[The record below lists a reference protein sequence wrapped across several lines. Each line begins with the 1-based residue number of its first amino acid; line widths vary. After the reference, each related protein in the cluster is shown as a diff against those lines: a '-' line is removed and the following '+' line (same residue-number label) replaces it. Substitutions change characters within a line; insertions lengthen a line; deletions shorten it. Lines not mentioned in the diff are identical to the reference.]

1 MRKLLLSLIGIFAA
15 GFMSAQTYPY
25 VDINTLMFV
34 DSTSLANCVDTN
46 IYLGDTVTTRGV
58 VLTDGNLTEVGSG
71 SVQGGYR
78 PFFSMVDT
86 SNGGA
91 QGPFNQ
97 MVVMAAFDNGNQ
109 LQAVSIVPTLRAGM
123 VVEVTGVV
131 TNFAGLVQL
140 QPLNNNSVSIE
151 SGAPQQPTP
160 VVISAGDIQDQ
171 NGNNVLPTGEQWE
184 GAYVEL
190 QNVSVVSVSIFSG
203 GSRCEFTVADANGN
217 QVLIADRFLPMV
229 MDSVSTVNPN
239 SPDSIGRFTPPAIG
253 TIYNHIRGVI
263 FQDENGCANPTAQYA
278 GGYEINPVFS
288 TDFDKAAPP
297 PQVTNIQR
305 NPLVPNATQSVT
317 VSADIIDVDGTVSS
331 ATLFYSADQTAATSL
346 FQSVT
351 MTNSGSVYSAT
362 IPAFPLDS
370 VVRYYIS
377 ATDDSSLTTNTPV
390 EYYTVRSNG
399 LTIMDLQLV
408 PSFVSGD
415 ASAYE
420 GDTVTVTGI
429 VTASYQVGDLGFLYI
444 QDATSN
450 EFAGIYVD
458 GGPNSKFSL
467 NRGDEARIT
476 GVVEEN
482 FGFTQIAADSVVATS
497 NTGTINPIVLNPSN
511 PNLFPFSNELEKYES
526 MLLRYENPVVGGT
539 VNIIDTNIRLQNGL
553 STGEF
558 TVGSGF
564 LATTAA
570 RVLTGRQV
578 TGQAQGSANVS
589 YVSDT
594 AQFAVNLNVTPIQ
607 INRNYM
613 MDYVEGILY
622 YAFGDYK
629 LTPRNNAD
637 FGNIVVSIEDIEN
650 SNVNTKLYPNP
661 AQDRVMIQLDENYE
675 FNQLEVEV
683 IDLSGRVVV
692 EQRTATHLSSINLSG
707 LEGGMYIVKVMD
719 QGEMIH
725 SAKLMLK

>member
-46 IYLGDTVTTRGV
+46 IYLGDTVTTRGI
-58 VLTDGNLTEVGSG
+58 VLTDGNLTEVASS

-123 VVEVTGVV
+123 EVEVTGVV

-151 SGAPQQPTP
+151 GGAPQLPTP

-171 NGNNVLPTGEQWE
+171 NRNNILPTGEQWE

-190 QNVSVVSVSIFSG
+190 RNMTVIANNSFSN
-203 GSRCEFTVADANGN
+203 RIEFTVADSNGN
-217 QVLIADRFLPMV
+217 QVLIADRFLPMIAV
-229 MDSVSTVNPN
+229 GRQTSNPA
-239 SPDSIGRFTPPAIG
+239 SPDTAGKMVAPAIG

-263 FQDENGCANPTAQYA
+263 FQDENGCAGGGSYA
-278 GGYEINPVFS
+278 GGYEINPVYA

-305 NPLVPNATQSVT
+305 NPLVPNASQSVT
-317 VSADIIDVDGTVSS
+317 VSADIVDLDGTVSS

-390 EYYTVRSNG
+390 EYYTVRPNG

-408 PSFVSGD
+408 PSFGSGD

-429 VTASYQVGDLGFLYI
+429 VTAAIQGNDLGFLYI
-444 QDATSN
+444 QDPNATG
-450 EFAGIYVD
+450 FAGIYIS
-458 GGPNSKFSL
+458 GGPTSIFGLS
-467 NRGDEARIT
+467 RGDEVRVT
-476 GVVEEN
+476 GIVEEN

-683 IDLSGRVVV
+683 IDLRGRIVV
-692 EQRTATHLSSINLSG
+692 EHRTATHLSSINLSG
-707 LEGGMYIVKVMD
+707 LEGGMYIVKVMN

>member
-46 IYLGDTVTTRGV
+46 IYLGDTVTTRGI
-58 VLTDGNLTEVGSG
+58 VLTDGNLTEVASS

-123 VVEVTGVV
+123 EVEVTGVV
-131 TNFAGLVQL
+131 TNYAGLVQL

-151 SGAPQQPTP
+151 GGAPQLPTP

-171 NGNNVLPTGEQWE
+171 NRNNILPTGEQWE

-190 QNVSVVSVSIFSG
+190 RNMTVIANNSFSN
-203 GSRCEFTVADANGN
+203 RIEFTVADSNGN
-217 QVLIADRFLPMV
+217 QVLIADRFLPMIAV
-229 MDSVSTVNPN
+229 GRQTSNPA
-239 SPDSIGRFTPPAIG
+239 SPDTAGKMVAPAIG

-263 FQDENGCANPTAQYA
+263 FQDENGCAGGGSFA
-278 GGYEINPVFS
+278 GGYEINPVYTS
-288 TDFDKAAPP
+288 DFDKAAPP
-297 PQVTNIQR
+297 PQVTNIER

-331 ATLFYSADQTAATSL
+331 ATLFYSADQNAATNL
-346 FQSVT
+346 FQSVS

-377 ATDDSSLTTNTPV
+377 ATDDSSLATNTPV
-390 EYYTVRSNG
+390 EYYTVRPNG

-408 PSFVSGD
+408 PSFGSGD

-429 VTASYQVGDLGFLYI
+429 VTSSFQSGDMGLLYI
-444 QDATSN
+444 QDPNAT
-450 EFAGIYVD
+450 EYAGIFIN
-458 GGPNSKFSL
+458 GGPTSVFTL
-467 NRGDEARIT
+467 NRGDEVTVT

-482 FGFTQIAADSVVATS
+482 FNFTQIAASNVVSTS
-497 NTGTINPIVLNPSN
+497 NTGIITPVTLDPSN
-511 PNLFPFSNELEKYES
+511 ASLFPYSSELEKYES
-526 MLLRYENPVVGGT
+526 MLLRYENP
-539 VNIIDTNIRLQNGL
+539 
-553 STGEF
+553 STGGKVWVVDTTLDFGEY
-558 TVGSGF
+558 TVGSGYGAAVSARI
-564 LATTAA
+564 LA
-570 RVLTGRQV
+570 GRNQV
-578 TGQAQGSANVS
+578 GQAHGSLNVS
-589 YVSDT
+589 YINDT
-594 AQFAVNLNVTPIQ
+594 AAYGSNLNVTPIQ
-607 INRNYM
+607 VDSNYV
-613 MDYVEGILY
+613 MDYIEGILY
-622 YAFGDYK
+622 YAYSNYK
-629 LTPRNNAD
+629 LAPRNNAD
-637 FGNIVVSIEDIEN
+637 FGNIVVSIEDIKT

-683 IDLSGRVVV
+683 IDLRGRVVV
-692 EQRTATHLSSINLSG
+692 EHRTATHLSSINLSG
-707 LEGGMYIVKVMD
+707 LKGGMYIVKVMN
-719 QGEMIH
+719 QGEIIH

>member
-46 IYLGDTVTTRGV
+46 IYLGDTVTTRGI
-58 VLTDGNLTEVGSG
+58 VLTDGDLSEVSSS

-91 QGPFNQ
+91 QGPFKQ
-97 MVVMAAFDNGNQ
+97 IVVMAAFDGGSQ
-109 LQAVSIVPTLRAGM
+109 LQPLSLVPTLKAGM
-123 VVEVTGVV
+123 EIEITGVI

-140 QPLNNNSVSIE
+140 QPLNNNSASIVG
-151 SGAPQQPTP
+151 GAPQQPTP
-160 VVISAGDIQDQ
+160 VVISAGDIQDH

-253 TIYNHIRGVI
+253 TIYNYIRGVI
-263 FQDENGCANPTAQYA
+263 FQDENGCANPTAQFA

-305 NPLVPNATQSVT
+305 NPLVPNASQSVT
-317 VSADIIDVDGTVSS
+317 VSADIVDLDGTVSS
-331 ATLFYSADQTAATSL
+331 ATLFYSADQTASTSL
-346 FQSVT
+346 FQSVS
-351 MTNSGSVYSAT
+351 MTNSGSLYSAT
-362 IPAFPLDS
+362 IPAFALDS

-390 EYYTVRSNG
+390 EFYTVRANG
-399 LTIMDLQLV
+399 LSIVDIQEV
-408 PSFVSGD
+408 PSFLSGD
-415 ASAYE
+415 ASPYE
-420 GDTVTVTGI
+420 GDTVSVTGI
-429 VTASYQVGDLGFLYI
+429 VTASFQSNDLDFLYI
-444 QDATSN
+444 QDENAT
-450 EFAGIYVD
+450 EYAGIYVS
-458 GGPNSKFSL
+458 GGPTSIFGLS
-467 NRGDEARIT
+467 RGDEVTVT

-482 FGFTQIAADSVVATS
+482 YGFTQIAATNVVATS
-497 NTGTINPIVLNPSN
+497 NTGIVSPVVLDPSDANFFPSN
-511 PNLFPFSNELEKYES
+511 NNLEKYES
-526 MLLRYENPVVGGT
+526 MLLRYENPTVGGK
-539 VNIIDTNIRLQNGL
+539 VWVANPDLGF
-553 STGEF
+553 GEYS
-558 TVGSGF
+558 VGSGQN
-564 LATTAA
+564 ASVAA
-570 RVLTGRQV
+570 RILAGRAQA
-578 TGQAQGSANVS
+578 GSAQGSLNVS
-589 YVSDT
+589 YISDT
-594 AQFAVNLNVTPIQ
+594 AAYGSNLNVTPIQ
-607 INRNYM
+607 VDTATS
-613 MDYVEGILY
+613 MDYVEGILF

-637 FGNIVVSIEDIEN
+637 FGNIVVSIEDIRT
-650 SNVNTKLYPNP
+650 SDVNTRLYPNP

-707 LEGGMYIVKVMD
+707 LEGGMYIVKVMN
-719 QGEMIH
+719 QGDMIH